1 MNFVIL
7 GLARLTRIY
16 NKSTDLET
24 LLRAMRNWKC
34 SQEKVEARF
43 FYYFF
48 IDCEK
53 EVGNFHKTGTIV
65 KKILGKWL
73 RQ

>member
-24 LLRAMRNWKC
+24 LLKAMRNWKC

-43 FYYFF
+43 FLL
-48 IDCEK
+48 
-53 EVGNFHKTGTIV
+53 IV
-65 KKILGKWL
+65 KKKWETFTRLGP
-73 RQ
+73 